1 MRNRPTHLFMIALTG
16 IFFSLSGITPISAQ
30 DEAAG
35 TEAAQ
40 PAAAQP
46 VPAQPAPAQPAAPD
60 VQAPV
65 ETPPA
70 AEEIPQNES
79 YLGWM
84 IRSSGLFGLV
94 LLLLSFVMVAVIAM
108 NILQV
113 RRAVLLPP
121 EFIEDFEELLNNKK
135 YQDAYNLAKE
145 DDSFL
150 ARVMA
155 TGLSRIN
162 QGYKEAVAGMQEV
175 GEEEAMGLEHR
186 LSYLALIGQIAPM
199 IGLMGTVYGMID
211 SFRVIARTTT
221 QPKTYEIA
229 DGISTAL
236 FTTLEGLAVAIPA
249 MIVYSLIHNQIQRLI
264 LEVGIVSEG
273 FMSRFS
279 TVVKTASAEN
289 APKQS

>member
-1 MRNRPTHLFMIALTG
+1 MGILRSLFLSLGLLLIGLMLPLTG
-16 IFFSLSGITPISAQ
+16 FGQEEATPA
-30 DEAAG
+30 
-35 TEAAQ
+35 AAQ
-40 PAAAQP
+40 PAA
-46 VPAQPAPAQPAAPD
+46 QPAPEVTAPA
-60 VQAPV
+60 
-65 ETPPA
+65 ETPQN
-70 AEEIPQNES
+70 AEAELPPDES
-79 YLGWM
+79 YLGWL

-108 NILQV
+108 NVLQV
-113 RRAVLLPP
+113 RRSVLLPP

-135 YQDAYNLAKE
+135 YQEAYNLAKE

-162 QGYKEAVAGMQEV
+162 QGYKEAIAGMQEV

-279 TVVKTASAEN
+279 TVGKTATTEN
-289 APKQS
+289 PPKQA

>member
-1 MRNRPTHLFMIALTG
+1 MGILRSLFL
-16 IFFSLSGITPISAQ
+16 SLSFLFVGLILPSTGFGQEETAPP
-30 DEAAG
+30 
-35 TEAAQ
+35 AAQ
-40 PAAAQP
+40 PAA
-46 VPAQPAPAQPAAPD
+46 QPAPEVTAPAEA
-60 VQAPV
+60 
-65 ETPPA
+65 
-70 AEEIPQNES
+70 PQNAEADLPPTES

-108 NILQV
+108 NVLQV
-113 RRAVLLPP
+113 RRSVLLPP

-135 YQDAYNLAKE
+135 YQEAYNLAKE

-162 QGYKEAVAGMQEV
+162 QGYKEAIAGMQEV

-249 MIVYSLIHNQIQRLI
+249 MIVYSLIHNHIQRLI

-279 TVVKTASAEN
+279 TVGKTATTEN
-289 APKQS
+289 PPKQA